1 MTMVHS
7 AVPPP
12 ARARGLAAAAAVS
25 FAAAAGVV
33 ALAFALT
40 LGLGGCRRAASSARL
55 PPDRA
60 GEASRAQAA
69 PPRPPATASDP
80 TAAEKAAIEDF
91 LRRHTG
97 LRAAG
102 DGDRRGSSD
111 SDADMKNLYGVYHP
125 YFVRGDVND
134 DGVLDFVMAFVRRD
148 PNRAPRFT
156 IVAFLGGAENAASA
170 TTGAALGFS
179 AGTLIERDV
188 SLARGDVSI
197 DRDSIVIT
205 PDLDE
210 DTIRR
215 YRWDAASR
223 SFVFVREADDDSD
236 PPSVSR
242 TGARDKPVDF

>member
-7 AVPPP
+7 AAPPP
-12 ARARGLAAAAAVS
+12 ARARG
-25 FAAAAGVV
+25 FAASVAGSWASAGIVV
-33 ALAFALT
+33 ALAFVFALA
-40 LGLGGCRRAASSARL
+40 LAGCRRSASSARL

-69 PPRPPATASDP
+69 PARTPATASDP
-80 TAAEKAAIEDF
+80 TTAEKAAIEDF

-170 TTGAALGFS
+170 TAGAALGFS

-215 YRWDAASR
+215 YRWDAVSR
-223 SFVFVREADDDSD
+223 SFVFVRDADDESD